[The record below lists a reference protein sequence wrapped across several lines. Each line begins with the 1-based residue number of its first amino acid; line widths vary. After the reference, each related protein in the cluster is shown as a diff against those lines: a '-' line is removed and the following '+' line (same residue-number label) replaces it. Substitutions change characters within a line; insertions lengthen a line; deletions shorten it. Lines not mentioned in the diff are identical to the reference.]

1 MAQLTPMMQKYM
13 ETKKEYPDCILFYRL
28 GDFYEMFFDDAITA
42 SKELEITLTGKS
54 CGLEERAP
62 MCGVPYHAVDGY
74 LNRLVSRGHKVA
86 ICEQVEDPATA
97 KGLVKREVVRVVTP
111 GTILSTQNL
120 DESKNNYIMCIVYI
134 EDRYGLSVADVT
146 TGEYLVSEVENSEKL
161 FDEIYKF
168 SPAEI
173 ICNEAFYMSGA
184 SLNDLKDR
192 LGIAISALD
201 AAYFDDALCAR
212 TLKEHF
218 HVSSLEAIGLDDY
231 NCGMIGA
238 GALLEYLYE
247 TQKTS
252 LNHISR
258 LTRYAVGKY
267 MILDNSTR
275 RNLELCETL
284 REKQKRGSLLW
295 VLDKTK
301 TAMGARLLRKYIEQP
316 LIDRTMIEERL
327 EAVKELKNNA
337 ISREELREYLSPIYD
352 LERLV
357 GRISYQS
364 ANPRDLTAL
373 KNSMDMLP
381 PIKYLLEDMKSP
393 LLARLCEELD
403 TLEEAGYTYEL
414 WKISPATGE
423 HVSIAHSGN
432 SRRSDAMEVLCTVPN
447 DTWHFEIV
455 PKNGWL
461 SPLQVFVFFALGL
474 ILSLLASIGFLQF
487 QMRRYKDEIHAAEL
501 EKAVQEAQSANEAKT
516 RFLFNMSH
524 DIRTPMNA
532 IIGFSDLLE
541 KHIDE
546 KDRAVDYIAKIKS
559 SSSFL
564 LSLINYVLEMARIES
579 GKASLKIE
587 LGSYSELIN
596 SLNAVFE
603 PSLKSKNLSYLCYN
617 TVEHDAILCDR
628 TKIREILLN
637 IISNSIK
644 YTPEGGKISVKIEE
658 TPEPRKGFAS
668 YRITVKDNGIGMSKE
683 YLPHIFEEF
692 TREHSST
699 ESHITGT
706 GLGLPIV
713 KSLVNLMGGT
723 IDVES
728 ELGAGTIT
736 TICLTFG
743 LPTEEQLAA
752 HQHKDEILEQSL
764 QTLSEKRVLLAEDND
779 LNAEI
784 VLTVLEENGIHAE
797 HVKDGALCLKAVQ
810 NAPEDYY
817 NVILMDIQMPNM
829 NGYQAA
835 EAIRALPG
843 KRGEIP
849 IVAMTANA
857 FEEDRRKA
865 LESGMNAHIAK
876 PVDVSVLLETLSR
889 FS

>member
-1 MAQLTPMMQKYM
+1 MKTKLMQKQIRFQALLLFFITFFLAELCAVFLYQNQL
-13 ETKKEYPDCILFYRL
+13 KEAKLKADYTAQTTIGRVKSQLNHYLAESNLMKHMIEAGYTVDDEEFSVLSSLMQDDQNVIKAHELAKDGIVTLIYPMSGNEAALGLNMLEHPARKQEARL
-28 GDFYEMFFDDAITA
+28 A
-42 SKELEITLTGKS
+42 KES
-54 CGLEERAP
+54 
-62 MCGVPYHAVDGY
+62 
-74 LNRLVSRGHKVA
+74 
-86 ICEQVEDPATA
+86 
-97 KGLVKREVVRVVTP
+97 
-111 GTILSTQNL
+111 
-120 DESKNNYIMCIVYI
+120 
-134 EDRYGLSVADVT
+134 
-146 TGEYLVSEVENSEKL
+146 GEYT
-161 FDEIYKF
+161 
-168 SPAEI
+168 
-173 ICNEAFYMSGA
+173 
-184 SLNDLKDR
+184 
-192 LGIAISALD
+192 IAGPFELQQGDI
-201 AAYFDDALCAR
+201 
-212 TLKEHF
+212 
-218 HVSSLEAIGLDDY
+218 
-231 NCGMIGA
+231 
-238 GALLEYLYE
+238 GALLFDPIY
-247 TQKTS
+247 TTDANGDQTFWGFS
-252 LNHISR
+252 
-258 LTRYAVGKY
+258 
-267 MILDNSTR
+267 IL
-275 RNLELCETL
+275 
-284 REKQKRGSLLW
+284 
-295 VLDKTK
+295 VLDWESF
-301 TAMGARLLRKYIEQP
+301 LNEI
-316 LIDRTMIEERL
+316 
-327 EAVKELKNNA
+327 
-337 ISREELREYLSPIYD
+337 
-352 LERLV
+352 
-357 GRISYQS
+357 
-364 ANPRDLTAL
+364 
-373 KNSMDMLP
+373 
-381 PIKYLLEDMKSP
+381 
-393 LLARLCEELD
+393 ELD

-461 SPLQVFVFFALGL
+461 SPLQVFVSFALGL
-474 ILSLLASIGFLQF
+474 ILSLLTSIGFLQF
-487 QMRRYKDEIHAAEL
+487 QMRRYKDEVHA
-501 EKAVQEAQSANEAKT
+501 AKT

-587 LGSYSELIN
+587 LGSYSELIH

-736 TICLTFG
+736 TVCLTFG
-743 LPTEEQLAA
+743 LPTEEQFAA
-752 HQHKDEILEQSL
+752 HQHKDEILGQSL

-817 NVILMDIQMPNM
+817 DVILMDIQMPNM

-843 KRGEIP
+843 NPDCRHDGKR
-849 IVAMTANA
+849 V
-857 FEEDRRKA
+857 
-865 LESGMNAHIAK
+865 
-876 PVDVSVLLETLSR
+876 
-889 FS
+889 

>member
-1 MAQLTPMMQKYM
+1 MKTKLMQKQIRFQALLLFFITFFLVELCAVFLYQNQL
-13 ETKKEYPDCILFYRL
+13 KEAKLKADYTAQTTIGRVKSQLNHYLAESNLMKHMIEAGYTVDDEEFSVLSSLMQDDQNVIKAHELAKDGIITQIYPMSGNEAALGLNMLEHPARKQEARL
-28 GDFYEMFFDDAITA
+28 A
-42 SKELEITLTGKS
+42 KE
-54 CGLEERAP
+54 R
-62 MCGVPYHAVDGY
+62 
-74 LNRLVSRGHKVA
+74 
-86 ICEQVEDPATA
+86 
-97 KGLVKREVVRVVTP
+97 
-111 GTILSTQNL
+111 
-120 DESKNNYIMCIVYI
+120 
-134 EDRYGLSVADVT
+134 
-146 TGEYLVSEVENSEKL
+146 GEYTVAGPFELQQ
-161 FDEIYKF
+161 
-168 SPAEI
+168 
-173 ICNEAFYMSGA
+173 G
-184 SLNDLKDR
+184 
-192 LGIAISALD
+192 GI
-201 AAYFDDALCAR
+201 
-212 TLKEHF
+212 
-218 HVSSLEAIGLDDY
+218 
-231 NCGMIGA
+231 
-238 GALLEYLYE
+238 GALLFDPIY
-247 TQKTS
+247 TTDANGDQTFWGFS
-252 LNHISR
+252 
-258 LTRYAVGKY
+258 
-267 MILDNSTR
+267 IL
-275 RNLELCETL
+275 
-284 REKQKRGSLLW
+284 
-295 VLDKTK
+295 VLDWESF
-301 TAMGARLLRKYIEQP
+301 LNEI
-316 LIDRTMIEERL
+316 
-327 EAVKELKNNA
+327 
-337 ISREELREYLSPIYD
+337 
-352 LERLV
+352 
-357 GRISYQS
+357 
-364 ANPRDLTAL
+364 
-373 KNSMDMLP
+373 
-381 PIKYLLEDMKSP
+381 
-393 LLARLCEELD
+393 ELD
-403 TLEEAGYTYEL
+403 TLEKAGYIYEI

-461 SPLQVFVFFALGL
+461 SPLQFFVSFALGL
-474 ILSLLASIGFLQF
+474 ILSLLTSIGFLQF
-487 QMRRYKDEIHAAEL
+487 RMRRYKDEIHAAEL

-564 LSLINYVLEMARIES
+564 LSLINSVLEMARIES

-587 LGSYSELIN
+587 LGSYSGLIN

-658 TPEPRKGFAS
+658 TPPPRKDFAS

-699 ESHITGT
+699 ENHITGT

-736 TICLTFG
+736 TVCLTFE

-752 HQHKDEILEQSL
+752 HQQKDEILEQSL

-784 VLTVLEENGIHAE
+784 ALTVLEENGIHAE
-797 HVKDGALCLKAVQ
+797 HVKDGALCVKAVQ

-817 NVILMDIQMPNM
+817 DVILMDIQMPNM

-843 KRGEIP
+843 KRGKIP

>member
-1 MAQLTPMMQKYM
+1 MKTKLTQKQIRFQALLLFFLTFFLVELCTVFLYQNQLKEAKLKADYTAQTTIGRVKSQLNHYLAESNLMKHMIEAGYTVDDEEFSVLSSLMQDDQNVIKAHELAKDGIITQIYPMSGNEAALGLNMLEHPARKQ
-13 ETKKEYPDCILFYRL
+13 EALLAKE
-28 GDFYEMFFDDAITA
+28 
-42 SKELEITLTGKS
+42 S
-54 CGLEERAP
+54 
-62 MCGVPYHAVDGY
+62 
-74 LNRLVSRGHKVA
+74 
-86 ICEQVEDPATA
+86 
-97 KGLVKREVVRVVTP
+97 
-111 GTILSTQNL
+111 
-120 DESKNNYIMCIVYI
+120 
-134 EDRYGLSVADVT
+134 
-146 TGEYLVSEVENSEKL
+146 GEYTFAGPFELQQ
-161 FDEIYKF
+161 
-168 SPAEI
+168 
-173 ICNEAFYMSGA
+173 G
-184 SLNDLKDR
+184 
-192 LGIAISALD
+192 GI
-201 AAYFDDALCAR
+201 
-212 TLKEHF
+212 
-218 HVSSLEAIGLDDY
+218 
-231 NCGMIGA
+231 
-238 GALLEYLYE
+238 GALLFDPIY
-247 TQKTS
+247 TTDVNGDQTFWGFS
-252 LNHISR
+252 
-258 LTRYAVGKY
+258 
-267 MILDNSTR
+267 IL
-275 RNLELCETL
+275 
-284 REKQKRGSLLW
+284 
-295 VLDKTK
+295 VLDW
-301 TAMGARLLRKYIEQP
+301 
-316 LIDRTMIEERL
+316 
-327 EAVKELKNNA
+327 ELFLNE
-337 ISREELREYLSPIYD
+337 I
-352 LERLV
+352 
-357 GRISYQS
+357 
-364 ANPRDLTAL
+364 
-373 KNSMDMLP
+373 
-381 PIKYLLEDMKSP
+381 
-393 LLARLCEELD
+393 ELD
-403 TLEEAGYTYEL
+403 TLEKAGYIYEI

-461 SPLQVFVFFALGL
+461 SPLQFFVSFALGL
-474 ILSLLASIGFLQF
+474 ILSLLTSIGFLQF
-487 QMRRYKDEIHAAEL
+487 RMRRYKDEIHAAEL

-546 KDRAVDYIAKIKS
+546 KDRAVDYIAKIKF

-564 LSLINYVLEMARIES
+564 LSLINSVLEMARIES

-587 LGSYSELIN
+587 RGSYSGLIN
-596 SLNAVFE
+596 SLDAVFE

-658 TPEPRKGFAS
+658 TPPPRKGFAS

-692 TREHSST
+692 TREHSTT

-736 TICLTFG
+736 TVCLTFE

-752 HQHKDEILEQSL
+752 HQQKDEILEQSL

-784 VLTVLEENGIHAE
+784 ALTVLEENGIHAE
-797 HVKDGALCLKAVQ
+797 HVKDGALCVKAVQ
-810 NAPEDYY
+810 NASEDYY
-817 NVILMDIQMPNM
+817 DVILMDIQMPNM

>member
-1 MAQLTPMMQKYM
+1 MKTKLMQKQIRFQALLLFFLTFFLVELCAVFLYQNQL
-13 ETKKEYPDCILFYRL
+13 KEAKLKADYTAQTTIGRVKSQLNHYLAESNLMKHMIEAGYTVDDEEFSVLSSLMQDDQNVIKAHELAKDGIITQIYPMSGNEAALGLNMLEHPARKQEARL
-28 GDFYEMFFDDAITA
+28 A
-42 SKELEITLTGKS
+42 KES
-54 CGLEERAP
+54 
-62 MCGVPYHAVDGY
+62 
-74 LNRLVSRGHKVA
+74 
-86 ICEQVEDPATA
+86 
-97 KGLVKREVVRVVTP
+97 
-111 GTILSTQNL
+111 
-120 DESKNNYIMCIVYI
+120 
-134 EDRYGLSVADVT
+134 
-146 TGEYLVSEVENSEKL
+146 GEYTVAGPFELQQ
-161 FDEIYKF
+161 
-168 SPAEI
+168 
-173 ICNEAFYMSGA
+173 G
-184 SLNDLKDR
+184 
-192 LGIAISALD
+192 GI
-201 AAYFDDALCAR
+201 
-212 TLKEHF
+212 
-218 HVSSLEAIGLDDY
+218 
-231 NCGMIGA
+231 
-238 GALLEYLYE
+238 GALLFDPIY
-247 TQKTS
+247 TTDANGDQTFWGFS
-252 LNHISR
+252 
-258 LTRYAVGKY
+258 
-267 MILDNSTR
+267 IL
-275 RNLELCETL
+275 
-284 REKQKRGSLLW
+284 
-295 VLDKTK
+295 VLDWESF
-301 TAMGARLLRKYIEQP
+301 LNEI
-316 LIDRTMIEERL
+316 
-327 EAVKELKNNA
+327 
-337 ISREELREYLSPIYD
+337 
-352 LERLV
+352 
-357 GRISYQS
+357 
-364 ANPRDLTAL
+364 
-373 KNSMDMLP
+373 
-381 PIKYLLEDMKSP
+381 
-393 LLARLCEELD
+393 ELD
-403 TLEEAGYTYEL
+403 TLEKAGYIYEI

-461 SPLQVFVFFALGL
+461 SPLQFFVSFALGL
-474 ILSLLASIGFLQF
+474 ILSLLTSIGFLQF
-487 QMRRYKDEIHAAEL
+487 RMRRYKDEIHAAEL

-564 LSLINYVLEMARIES
+564 LSLINSVLEMARIES

-587 LGSYSELIN
+587 LGSYSGLIN
-596 SLNAVFE
+596 SLDAVFE

-658 TPEPRKGFAS
+658 TPPPRKGFAS

-699 ESHITGT
+699 ENHITGT

-728 ELGAGTIT
+728 ELGAGTT
-736 TICLTFG
+736 TVVCLTFE

-752 HQHKDEILEQSL
+752 HQQKNEILEQSL
-764 QTLSEKRVLLAEDND
+764 QTLSEKCVLLAEDND

-784 VLTVLEENGIHAE
+784 ALTVLEENGIHAE

-817 NVILMDIQMPNM
+817 DVILMDIQMPNM

-843 KRGEIP
+843 KRGKIP

-876 PVDVSVLLETLSR
+876 PVDVSVLLETLYR